1 MYFDSMKLSSYS
13 LMADIWY
20 DEDMKSIL
28 VAYDKKLGIGAHN
41 DLLWQRDLP
50 ADLKRFKEL
59 TTGNAIIMG
68 RKTYESIGRPLPE
81 RQSIVISRT
90 PSPIEGVT
98 VVDSLTA
105 AYEAVESHR
114 ETFVIGGG
122 QIYALAMVSV
132 DRIYATEV
140 DASFDTAEIFFPAID
155 MNVWQ
160 EIDRAHHEADERNL
174 YNFDFVTYVR
184 R

>member
-13 LMADIWY
+13 LKADICY
-20 DEDMKSIL
+20 DEYMKNIL
-28 VAYDKKLGIGAHN
+28 VAYDKNLGIGARN

-50 ADLKRFKEL
+50 ADLKRFKDL

-68 RKTYESIGRPLPE
+68 RKTYESIGRALPH
-81 RQSIVISRT
+81 RQNIVISRT
-90 PSPIEGVT
+90 PDSIEGVT
-98 VVDSLTA
+98 VVNSLEA
-105 AYEAVESHR
+105 AYAAVEPNK

-122 QIYALAMVSV
+122 QIYELAMDSV

-140 DASFDTAEIFFPAID
+140 DASFDNAEIFFPVIDDAIWREV
-155 MNVWQ
+155 N
-160 EIDRAHHEADERNL
+160 RAHHEADERNL
-174 YNFDFVTYVR
+174 YNYDYVTYER